1 MGLGIEGKGGGG
13 RGSGGEGRVMMV
25 RSERECQRNKWTR
38 KFWKCLIETAQGYYF
53 SLFSNTLPLVKQTRV
68 LEGGTPIQY
77 PYVPGDRVWY
87 FSEVPDPQTVSGFK
101 TLRGLHLAAICVS
114 TPGVWVRWW
123 DESNLGSWPAMIC
136 WKIPTQAP
144 LFPSQYS
151 GLGSS
156 LSNTSKALAA

>member
-1 MGLGIEGKGGGG
+1 MPEKDGIGDWGEGGG
-13 RGSGGEGRVMMV
+13 GSGGEGRVMMV

-101 TLRGLHLAAICVS
+101 TLRGLHLAAICGSTPRGHECVDATSPTLARDQRWSAERFRHRPLSFLPS
-114 TPGVWVRWW
+114 TPG
-123 DESNLGSWPAMIC
+123 
-136 WKIPTQAP
+136 
-144 LFPSQYS
+144 
-151 GLGSS
+151 
-156 LSNTSKALAA
+156 